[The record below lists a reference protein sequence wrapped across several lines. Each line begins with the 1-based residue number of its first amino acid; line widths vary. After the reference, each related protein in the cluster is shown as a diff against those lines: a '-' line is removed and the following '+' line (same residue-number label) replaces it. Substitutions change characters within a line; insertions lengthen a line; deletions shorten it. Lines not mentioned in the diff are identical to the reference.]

1 MSVWLNLAV
10 VRDPG
15 GVDQSLTAD
24 NSDDRN
30 NDNTSLTRG
39 ALDQIYQKVLNFP
52 TTNSFLKG

>member
-52 TTNSFLKG
+52 AETVF